1 MMPFKQAFELSSFYY
16 NYQDTNVLINEVER
30 LATKDVGRLREFAI
44 SLKDKTAGLL
54 SNIGRLDRI
63 DFIVS
68 LIAGSIINDLDRLE
82 KRNQE

>member
-1 MMPFKQAFELSSFYY
+1 MFIRVSY
-16 NYQDTNVLINEVER
+16 NYKDTNVLINEVER
-30 LATKDVGRLREFAI
+30 LATKDIGRLRKLAI

-68 LIAGSIINDLDRLE
+68 LTAGSIINDLDRLE